1 MSDQGLKE
9 VIKVDPDAY
18 GVMQN
23 GDKDIKITVEGTGD
37 KKLSQDDFEIT
48 YLTGS
53 FDNSN
58 YKVEAKTNV
67 SNGRFIYY
75 NKCMFKIY

>member
-37 KKLSQDDFEIT
+37 KKLFTRWFWD
-48 YLTGS
+48 YL
-53 FDNSN
+53 FNR
-58 YKVEAKTNV
+58 K
-67 SNGRFIYY
+67 FW
-75 NKCMFKIY
+75 